1 MLTLQ
6 ELRQLTDQD
15 LINELEQTSRDLMKL
30 QMDLES
36 GYSKESHNKKKY
48 RAYIAQIKTIQTEN
62 LKDKKEKSESKESKA
77 N

>member
-6 ELRQLTDQD
+6 ELRQLTDAD
-15 LINELEQTSRDLMKL
+15 LTHELEQTSRDLVKL

-48 RAYIAQIKTIQTEN
+48 RAYIAQVKTVQKEN
-62 LKDKKEKSESKESKA
+62 QSKPVTKESKA

>member
-15 LINELEQTSRDLMKL
+15 LINELEQTSRDLIKL

-36 GYSKESHNKKKY
+36 GYSKESHSKKKY
-48 RAYIAQIKTIQTEN
+48 RSYIAQIKTVQTEN
-62 LKDKKEKSESKESKA
+62 LKDAKAKSDPKEAKA